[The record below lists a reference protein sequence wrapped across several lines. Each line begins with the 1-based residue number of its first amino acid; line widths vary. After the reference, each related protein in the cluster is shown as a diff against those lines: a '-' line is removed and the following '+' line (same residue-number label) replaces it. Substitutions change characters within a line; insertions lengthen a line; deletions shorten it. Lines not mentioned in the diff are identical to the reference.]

1 MLHHAGNFLPGATK
15 VPLAPLTK
23 EDVEFAEYKEDVAG
37 PNNTG
42 GFIMFDDIDK
52 FQPFVESEKCPLH
65 DAIKIEAMVKELPR
79 VLAEKSYELGVCFMI
94 DVVKEFNPRPFDVVK
109 WRAIKGKRVNDKR
122 PLEYIRVGLKH
133 PSETFIE
140 YVGVYCHMFFSNRQR
155 MPRTYLDMRVA
166 LENFAEHRNTQPR
179 MDGATVGQLAW
190 AYRTKQ
196 AYPRQQ
202 VMTTALLPIENQS
215 RRHPDIGTIPMNGHH
230 PDIGTIPRTGRPRDI
245 GTILRTGRQ
254 SAVDPAI
261 ENQHDMQSHQGR
273 HARSNAS
280 RRLRLVDPATDG
292 LRFHLH
298 HVHYDDGPDHAIT
311 TRVAAHVVWH
321 EATHDQDK
329 GPPIEKARTAPEPLA
344 VKNVAQH
351 VDELREWLQHWQASQ
366 GGLFRQQQPSHETA
380 QVAYRDLMSTLDAK
394 VKALQQ
400 QGMELS
406 QINQAAPAPAAE
418 ASTGAEDAKGIVA
431 WGVGPGGTQWPVL
444 WSGTELVY
452 LFGTHEWSV
461 VNTLKTG
468 GDDFHIVP
476 RRTVDVDAL
485 QEWNGP
491 HHDALSTGPV
501 KVALRQLF
509 RDAMTEA
516 TV

>member
-202 VMTTALLPIENQS
+202 TTRS

-261 ENQHDMQSHQGR
+261 ENQHDMQ
-273 HARSNAS
+273 
-280 RRLRLVDPATDG
+280 T
-292 LRFHLH
+292 
-298 HVHYDDGPDHAIT
+298 
-311 TRVAAHVVWH
+311 
-321 EATHDQDK
+321 E
-329 GPPIEKARTAPEPLA
+329 PPA

-444 WSGTELVY
+444 WSGTELMY

-468 GDDFHIVP
+468 ADDFHIVP

-509 RDAMTEA
+509 QDAMTEA

>member
-79 VLAEKSYELGVCFMI
+79 VLAEKSFELGVCFMI

-202 VMTTALLPIENQS
+202 VMTTALLPIENQFYGM
-215 RRHPDIGTIPMNGHH
+215 HG
-230 PDIGTIPRTGRPRDI
+230 
-245 GTILRTGRQ
+245 
-254 SAVDPAI
+254 A
-261 ENQHDMQSHQGR
+261 
-273 HARSNAS
+273 
-280 RRLRLVDPATDG
+280 
-292 LRFHLH
+292 
-298 HVHYDDGPDHAIT
+298 
-311 TRVAAHVVWH
+311 
-321 EATHDQDK
+321 
-329 GPPIEKARTAPEPLA
+329 
-344 VKNVAQH
+344 
-351 VDELREWLQHWQASQ
+351 
-366 GGLFRQQQPSHETA
+366 GGIQ
-380 QVAYRDLMSTLDAK
+380 
-394 VKALQQ
+394 
-400 QGMELS
+400 
-406 QINQAAPAPAAE
+406 
-418 ASTGAEDAKGIVA
+418 
-431 WGVGPGGTQWPVL
+431 
-444 WSGTELVY
+444 
-452 LFGTHEWSV
+452 
-461 VNTLKTG
+461 
-468 GDDFHIVP
+468 
-476 RRTVDVDAL
+476 
-485 QEWNGP
+485 
-491 HHDALSTGPV
+491 
-501 KVALRQLF
+501 
-509 RDAMTEA
+509 
-516 TV
+516 

>member
-215 RRHPDIGTIPMNGHH
+215 RRHPDIGTIPMTGHH

-261 ENQHDMQSHQGR
+261 ENQHDM
-273 HARSNAS
+273 
-280 RRLRLVDPATDG
+280 
-292 LRFHLH
+292 
-298 HVHYDDGPDHAIT
+298 
-311 TRVAAHVVWH
+311 
-321 EATHDQDK
+321 
-329 GPPIEKARTAPEPLA
+329 
-344 VKNVAQH
+344 
-351 VDELREWLQHWQASQ
+351 
-366 GGLFRQQQPSHETA
+366 
-380 QVAYRDLMSTLDAK
+380 
-394 VKALQQ
+394 
-400 QGMELS
+400 
-406 QINQAAPAPAAE
+406 
-418 ASTGAEDAKGIVA
+418 
-431 WGVGPGGTQWPVL
+431 
-444 WSGTELVY
+444 
-452 LFGTHEWSV
+452 
-461 VNTLKTG
+461 
-468 GDDFHIVP
+468 
-476 RRTVDVDAL
+476 
-485 QEWNGP
+485 
-491 HHDALSTGPV
+491 
-501 KVALRQLF
+501 
-509 RDAMTEA
+509 
-516 TV
+516 